1 MSPWLLETNPTNEAR
16 LKENTRMNE
25 EILKRMETPN
35 NMNLYQTYIHTSRY
49 ARYRDDL
56 GRRETWDETVNRL
69 HKFWFDKIPE
79 SLRGEHAIAMRE
91 VESLSVMPSMRV
103 LMTAGKALDDHHVA
117 AYNCAYTPIDSMK
130 KFSEI
135 LYILMCGTG
144 VGFSVER
151 EYVNRL
157 PTLPEEFHESDS
169 LIVVKDSK
177 LGWAVAYKE
186 LIQLLCGGR
195 VPRWDVSNIRPAGSR
210 LKTFGGRASGPAPL
224 EALFRYTCEVFKA
237 AAGRQLTTLEC
248 HDIVCKIAAIVVV
261 GGVRRS
267 ALISLSNLT
276 DERLRNAKSSA
287 NMPDHRYLSNNS
299 VAYTCQPDMDSFLK
313 EMVNLYQSR
322 SGERGIFSRYAA
334 REKYSAHRRDEAHD
348 FGCNPCSEI
357 LLRPDQFCNLT
368 EVIVRSGDDIDRL
381 KEKVRSAVFLGTLQ
395 STLTSFKFLSK
406 SWRTNCEEER
416 LLGVSLTGIC
426 DHPLLSDPHGLS
438 VVLEQLRDYAV
449 ECNREFAG
457 VLGVEPS
464 AAITCVKPSGTVSQL
479 CDTASGI
486 HSRYSEYYI
495 RRVRQDDK
503 DPLSKFLIEQGV
515 PWEQDVHNPHAIV
528 FSFPIKAPEG
538 SVTRNDRTALEQL
551 KLWEVYNDSWCEHK
565 PSITVF
571 YEDEE
576 FLELISYVYS
586 NFDKM
591 SGISFLPKD
600 NHVYAQAPYEEITKE
615 QYEESLAKMPKE
627 IDWLKLKDYETG
639 DNTSVQPELACTAG
653 ACEL

>member
-1 MSPWLLETNPTNEAR
+1 MNNPET
-16 LKENTRMNE
+16 MD
-25 EILKRMETPN
+25 
-35 NMNLYQTYIHTSRY
+35 LYQTYIHTSRY

-56 GRRETWDETVNRL
+56 GRRETWDESVNRV
-69 HKFWFDKIPE
+69 HQFWFNKVPE
-79 SLRGEHAIAMRE
+79 TLRGQLAIASQDIQAMN
-91 VESLSVMPSMRV
+91 VMPSMRV
-103 LMTAGKALDDHHVA
+103 MMTAGKALDDHHVA
-117 AYNCAYTPIDSMK
+117 AYNCAYTPIDHMK

-135 LYILMCGTG
+135 MYILMCGTG

-151 EYVNRL
+151 DYVNKL
-157 PTLPEEFHESDS
+157 PSLPEEFHESDTV
-169 LIVVKDSK
+169 ITVRDSK
-177 LGWAVAYKE
+177 SGWAVAYRE
-186 LIQLLCGGR
+186 LIQLLCGGQ
-195 VPRWDVSNIRPAGSR
+195 VPRWDTSRVRPAGSR
-210 LKTFGGRASGPAPL
+210 LRTFGGRASGPAPL
-224 EALFRYTCEVFKA
+224 EDLFRYTCEVFEGAK
-237 AAGRQLTTLEC
+237 GRQLTTLEC
-248 HDIVCKIAAIVVV
+248 HDVVCKIASIVVV

-299 VAYTCQPDMDSFLK
+299 VAYTCKPDMDSFLK

-334 REKYSAHRRDEAHD
+334 REKYADHRRDEGYD

-368 EVIVRSGDDIDRL
+368 EVIVRPSDDIAGL
-381 KEKVRSAVFLGTLQ
+381 KSKIRSAVFLGTLQ
-395 STLTSFKFLSK
+395 STLTDFKFLSK
-406 SWRTNCEEER
+406 SWRVNCEEER

-426 DHPLLSDPHGLS
+426 DHPLLSDPRGLS
-438 VVLEQLRDYAV
+438 TILEDLREYAV

-457 VLGVEPS
+457 LLGIAPS

-479 CDTASGI
+479 CNTASGI
-486 HSRYSEYYI
+486 HARYSDYYI

-503 DPLSKFLIEQGV
+503 DPLSNFLVEMGV
-515 PWEQDVHNPHAIV
+515 PWERDVNNPHALV
-528 FSFPIKAPEG
+528 FSFPIKAPVN
-538 SVTRNDRTALEQL
+538 SITRNDKTAIEQL
-551 KLWEVYNDSWCEHK
+551 KLWEVYNDHWCEHK

-576 FLELISYVYS
+576 FLELINYVYS

-591 SGISFLPKD
+591 SGVSFLPKD

-615 QYEESLAKMPKE
+615 EYEELKAKMPKS
-627 IDWLKLKDYETG
+627 IDWTKLKDYETG
-639 DNTSVQPELACTAG
+639 DNTTVQPELACTAG